1 MKTPSADKINTSAF
15 DEGAI
20 FRSVRRDGESV
31 DGGHFKQSGDPGSD
45 GGGDQCAATL
55 VAVGICNSKSVHM
68 QEKQVSERALHL
80 CYNWLI

>member
-1 MKTPSADKINTSAF
+1 MNTSAF

-45 GGGDQCAATL
+45 GGGEQCAA
-55 VAVGICNSKSVHM
+55 AVTWNVQ
-68 QEKQVSERALHL
+68 QEECLHVRKA
-80 CYNWLI
+80 N